1 MKSAFERKLTN
12 QASTLT
18 SMKSLLQENLVKQKE
33 EIKSSMNDKQDGAQK
48 ELADFETFVRKSIET
63 Q

>member
-1 MKSAFERKLTN
+1 
-12 QASTLT
+12 
-18 SMKSLLQENLVKQKE
+18 MKSLLQENLVKQKE